1 MCDEDAVR
9 KEDIENP
16 DKYVLDGGSLLHRVR
31 WFKGMKFNAVSEVY
45 ADYIRKNHSGCVT
58 VVFNGYRDEGTNSHE
73 HVRRNSIPQSCNVDI
88 HEENPAPFTQDRF
101 LSNTENKANFINFLS
116 QHLIQSGYST
126 INGPCDAD
134 STIVKIPLDMANT
147 GWGHV
152 TVVADDTDNAVMLVH
167 H

>member
-116 QHLIQSGYST
+116 QHLI
-126 INGPCDAD
+126 
-134 STIVKIPLDMANT
+134 
-147 GWGHV
+147 
-152 TVVADDTDNAVMLVH
+152 
-167 H
+167 